1 MKIVIALEESGLL
14 IKKLSVKQL
23 KMKQNN
29 KKANFRML
37 LGKLGASLL
46 GDLLTGVKV
55 IWAGKALNAALSF
68 E

>member
-1 MKIVIALEESGLL
+1 M
-14 IKKLSVKQL
+14 KQL

-29 KKANFRML
+29 KKVNFSML
-37 LGKLGASLL
+37 LGKLGTSLL

>member
-1 MKIVIALEESGLL
+1 MKIVKALEESGLL

-29 KKANFRML
+29 KKVNFSML
-37 LGKLGASLL
+37 LGKLGTSLL

>member
-29 KKANFRML
+29 KKVNFSML
-37 LGKLGASLL
+37 LGKLGTSLL

-55 IWAGKALNAALSF
+55 IWAGKALNVALSF

>member
-14 IKKLSVKQL
+14 IKKLPVKQL

-37 LGKLGASLL
+37 LGKLGTNLL

>member
-14 IKKLSVKQL
+14 IKKLPVKQL

-37 LGKLGASLL
+37 LGKLGTSLL

>member
-14 IKKLSVKQL
+14 IKTLSVKQL

-29 KKANFRML
+29 KKVNFIML
-37 LGKLGASLL
+37 LGKLGTSLL

>member
-29 KKANFRML
+29 KKVNFSML
-37 LGKLGASLL
+37 LGKLGTSLL